1 MAERIQMNTGETGA
15 EVPEATHIEN
25 SMGSEENA
33 DRPEWLPEKF
43 DSPEDMAAAYGE
55 LEGRMGTESQTEH
68 QETDAEGS
76 DEAYGDLSYD
86 NIAPYSDE
94 FFETG
99 ELSDDSFKKLEDDLG
114 VPQDI
119 ARAYVEGQRALVD
132 QAKHT
137 VFNEVGG
144 QESYEDMVNWASE
157 NYTEEEISSFDNA
170 VDSGDMNMTMM
181 AVRGL
186 HARYAQSTGTPANLI
201 QGTTGGNATSGFASW
216 PQVSAAMRDPR
227 YAKDPAY
234 RKEIE
239 NRLSVSNL
247 SQ

>member
-1 MAERIQMNTGETGA
+1 MAERIQMSTGETGTEA
-15 EVPEATHIEN
+15 PEGTNTDNPMSIEEN
-25 SMGSEENA
+25 SE
-33 DRPEWLPEKF
+33 RPEWLPEKF

-55 LEGRMGTESQTEH
+55 LEGRMGTESQPEP
-68 QETDAEGS
+68 QETDTEGS
-76 DEAYGDLSYD
+76 DETYGDLSYEA
-86 NIAPYSDE
+86 IAPYSDE
-94 FFETG
+94 FFESG
-99 ELSDDSFKKLEDDLG
+99 ELSEESFKKLEDDLG

-132 QAKHT
+132 QSKQA
-137 VFNEVGG
+137 VYSEVGG
-144 QESYEDMVNWASE
+144 QESYDEMITWASE

-186 HARYAQSTGTPANLI
+186 HARYAQSTGTPSSLV
-201 QGTTGGNATSGFASW
+201 QGSTGGNATSGFASW

-239 NRLSVSNL
+239 NKLSVSNL
-247 SQ
+247 TQ